1 MQAQRLAVPVATGSA
16 GPLDDYS
23 GGMPLPPL
31 VPPAAELTAAE
42 QERFSRQTILPE
54 LGEDGQL
61 RLKNAKVLVVGA
73 GGLGSPVLLY
83 LAAAGVGTLGVVDFD
98 EVELSNL
105 GRQILHGSA
114 DVGRAKTQ
122 SAEDRIAALAPQ
134 TRVCPI
140 RERLTSANAASLF
153 RQYDLVVDGSD
164 NFATR
169 YLVND
174 SAAQTG
180 KPYVW
185 GSLHRFSGQVSVFWE
200 AAPGGRGIDY
210 RDLYPEPPAEG
221 SVPNCAEGG
230 VLGVVCGVVGS
241 LMAAEAV
248 KLITGIGE
256 PLLGTLVLYDA
267 LTGRTRTVA
276 VRRDPDRGPGEKFR
290 ADGEGLGERP
300 EVFPGQGPDRGPGET
315 FSAAARS
322 SRLAEPRS
330 VRPREL
336 AELLSS
342 ESPPAL
348 VDVREDAEWA
358 GGHIAGAKHI
368 PLARI
373 ASAAQSGE
381 IPDDRMV
388 VVYCG
393 LGPRSAHAAKLLVDA
408 GFKDVFDL
416 KGGLIAWRA
425 AQSG

>member
-1 MQAQRLAVPVATGSA
+1 
-16 GPLDDYS
+16 
-23 GGMPLPPL
+23 MPLPPL
-31 VPPAAELTAAE
+31 VSPAVELTPAE

-105 GRQILHGSA
+105 GRQILHGNA
-114 DVGRAKTQ
+114 DIGRAKAQ
-122 SAEDRIAALAPQ
+122 SAEDRIGALAPQ
-134 TRVCPI
+134 TRVSPI
-140 RERLTSANAASLF
+140 RERLTSANASSLF

-169 YLVND
+169 YLAND
-174 SAAQTG
+174 AAAQTG

-185 GSLHRFSGQVSVFWE
+185 GSIHRFSGQVSVFWE
-200 AAPGGRGIDY
+200 AAPDGRGIDY

-241 LMAAEAV
+241 LMAAEAI

-267 LTGRTRTVA
+267 LTGRTRAVA
-276 VRRDPDRGPGEKFR
+276 VRRDPER
-290 ADGEGLGERP
+290 APRETSSTNHGGAQGSIAERP
-300 EVFPGQGPDRGPGET
+300 EVFPGQGPDQALGEKPDT
-315 FSAAARS
+315 APRS
-322 SRLAEPRS
+322 SQLALPRS
-330 VRPREL
+330 LRPLEL
-336 AELLSS
+336 AGLLSG
-342 ESPPAL
+342 ESPPIL
-348 VDVREDAEWA
+348 VDVREEAEWA
-358 GGHIAGAKHI
+358 SGHIAGAKHI

-388 VVYCG
+388 VVYCT
-393 LGPRSAHAAKLLVDA
+393 LGPRSAHAAKLLMAA
-408 GFKDVFDL
+408 GFDNVSDL
-416 KGGLIAWRA
+416 KGGLMAWRA